1 VLHTFTGCS
10 ELDAFRCLPMSK
22 GSRGSSVP
30 MLTKNS
36 KSSTSYV
43 KDGAA
48 VLDEEPLWTQEELD
62 SNNGQWC
69 SRCWKQ
75 CPTEQLHLC
84 LPCNPLLRPCR
95 AAVSKNKNRFEKEG
109 FSLDLVY
116 LHDRVIILGFPAAG
130 VEHIFRNPRLE
141 VKRFLDSKH
150 KGRFKLFNFC
160 VEPGRYYDPEIFEN
174 RVCRFPYRDH
184 NVPHLQVL
192 DRFLKTAK
200 SWLDEDAENVVA
212 LHCKAGKGRAGMM
225 SCALLLHMGYCV
237 DAKNAI
243 AHYDKLR
250 VWKEKALTVPSQI
263 RYVSYAEKISNN
275 IRVDKNFSYKDTAGV
290 IRKILF
296 RNNRNCK
303 LGVVLEVQ
311 KNCIGNKEQVWES
324 PTCSQEFELSCKV
337 CGNVRLAIMT
347 ESGKLVGSLWFNVS
361 FFDAEKIVFRKKE
374 FDKLYKRDRHHK
386 LFPEDFFVE
395 VYADVSG
402 VMMANPLRKKKLD
415 SHVVE
420 EIVV

>member
-1 VLHTFTGCS
+1 
-10 ELDAFRCLPMSK
+10 
-22 GSRGSSVP
+22 
-30 MLTKNS
+30 
-36 KSSTSYV
+36 
-43 KDGAA
+43 
-48 VLDEEPLWTQEELD
+48 
-62 SNNGQWC
+62 
-69 SRCWKQ
+69 
-75 CPTEQLHLC
+75 
-84 LPCNPLLRPCR
+84 
-95 AAVSKNKNRFEKEG
+95 
-109 FSLDLVY
+109 
-116 LHDRVIILGFPAAG
+116 
-130 VEHIFRNPRLE
+130 
-141 VKRFLDSKH
+141 
-150 KGRFKLFNFC
+150 
-160 VEPGRYYDPEIFEN
+160 
-174 RVCRFPYRDH
+174 
-184 NVPHLQVL
+184 
-192 DRFLKTAK
+192 
-200 SWLDEDAENVVA
+200 
-212 LHCKAGKGRAGMM
+212 MM

-324 PTCSQEFELSCKV
+324 PTCSQEFDLSCKV

>member
-1 VLHTFTGCS
+1 
-10 ELDAFRCLPMSK
+10 
-22 GSRGSSVP
+22 
-30 MLTKNS
+30 
-36 KSSTSYV
+36 
-43 KDGAA
+43 
-48 VLDEEPLWTQEELD
+48 
-62 SNNGQWC
+62 
-69 SRCWKQ
+69 
-75 CPTEQLHLC
+75 
-84 LPCNPLLRPCR
+84 
-95 AAVSKNKNRFEKEG
+95 
-109 FSLDLVY
+109 VY

-324 PTCSQEFELSCKV
+324 PTCSQEFDLSCKV